1 MTPET
6 NSQNFPT
13 ASSPSPGAPGSNQS
27 SNRAAGISRSRPRG
41 RRASG
46 RRVWR
51 NSRRDGVGKTRAFH
65 SASST
70 LWVIWTRPANSH
82 TGQQQ
87 TIAASQ
93 AGQMAA
99 SDYAPPQSRSFLL
112 PRRGRP
118 QMKSR
123 PNTNQR
129 PSPVRVR
136 PGWNRRRLR
145 SVGSCEEGSTVYRV
159 LQTNA
164 VSPTRRLGHENRISA
179 WTEGAR
185 RPSTAGS
192 VWNRLSLNLNEHT
205 SHAREIG
212 ANAVFQRR
220 HPGLDLTGGHRV
232 VHVGADGQQ
241 YVVRPHVLG

>member
-1 MTPET
+1 MAQQSARRGLE
-6 NSQNFPT
+6 NQGFPQCFEHALGDLDPARELPYRPAADHRCIT
-13 ASSPSPGAPGSNQS
+13 GRTDGSIRLRATTIPKFSLATKGASTDGQRRRLQGSG
-27 SNRAAGISRSRPRG
+27 RGGVSRSRPRG

-118 QMKSR
+118 QMESGGSA
-123 PNTNQR
+123 TCHLHTD
-129 PSPVRVR
+129 RVHIEVLR
-136 PGWNRRRLR
+136 GASSGVSCAARLD
-145 SVGSCEEGSTVYRV
+145 
-159 LQTNA
+159 
-164 VSPTRRLGHENRISA
+164 
-179 WTEGAR
+179 
-185 RPSTAGS
+185 
-192 VWNRLSLNLNEHT
+192 EH
-205 SHAREIG
+205 AM
-212 ANAVFQRR
+212 
-220 HPGLDLTGGHRV
+220 
-232 VHVGADGQQ
+232 
-241 YVVRPHVLG
+241 